1 MIAAEGLPVQTAVRI
16 LGVSDSG
23 YYEWLSRPP
32 STRSIRHAWLSE
44 QIAAVHAAS
53 RGAYGA
59 RRVHAELVLGH
70 GLTVGHGTIELLM
83 RRARPG
89 QASISATGEGAI
101 SRAIIR
107 RASRTR

>member
-1 MIAAEGLPVQTAVRI
+1 VQTAVRV

-23 YYEWLSRPP
+23 YYEWLNRPP

-44 QIAAVHAAS
+44 QITAVHAAS

-83 RRARPG
+83 RRAQLKGLPGSRRP
-89 QASISATGEGAI
+89 
-101 SRAIIR
+101 RP
-107 RASRTR
+107 